1 MMRVLHLISNH
12 KFTGPVDPAL
22 GLVRALVDLGVEC
35 RVAVGRPPAGDRGL
49 ADILRQRELD
59 SIEGLELPKHRRLLA
74 NRRDARRLADIL
86 QREPV
91 VNDTVGPQNL
101 VIITNPTSMAVRAYE
116 RGDHTFKPGVSTTE
130 LIDESGVIWQIEETS
145 LMSNGGSD
153 SFLKRLPGH
162 DAFWFGWFAAN
173 PRTKLY
179 SGLGD

>member
-1 MMRVLHLISNH
+1 LETGFPFEYLHPDDEDATHFGYFNSPDVL
-12 KFTGPVDPAL
+12 FPAF
-22 GLVRALVDLGVEC
+22 
-35 RVAVGRPPAGDRGL
+35 
-49 ADILRQRELD
+49 
-59 SIEGLELPKHRRLLA
+59 PK
-74 NRRDARRLADIL
+74 DARRAEKDRVFAVRFLGASSAYPIDIL

-145 LMSNGGSD
+145 LMPNGGSD